1 VLSRRDF
8 LAATLLTPAIARLQP
23 PPGARLVGVL
33 PFGDPS
39 GRATPLNR
47 LLGAGLDA
55 RLFSDLSSISPD
67 HLLTPLDQFFIRTAA
82 PKPVAD
88 SWTLSVG
95 GLVQQAQTIDLPTLE
110 KLRQNCGRVLIE
122 CAGNSDPANYGLM
135 SVADW
140 DGVPVLPLLDR
151 AKPAAQ
157 NQRVLISGVDDETSG
172 TRTSIPGAS
181 WIFSREQ
188 LEGAFLALSMNG
200 RPLTPD
206 HGAPLRLVVPGW
218 YGCACIK
225 WASRIECVADD
236 APPTSQMEEY
246 AGRTHQ
252 AGRPRLARDYT
263 PAAIDTAAL
272 PVRIE
277 KWTAGDKP
285 FYRVVGILWGG
296 TKATNALMIR
306 FKASQPWVPVEDCP
320 LPASTLTWSLWTHT
334 WRPDEPGRYQIVLK
348 VNDPSIRT
356 RRLDLFF
363 YVRDV
368 AINDI

>member
-8 LAATLLTPAIARLQP
+8 LAATLLSPAIARLQP
-23 PPGARLVGVL
+23 PPGARLVSVL

-55 RLFSDLSSISPD
+55 RLFSDLSSISND
-67 HLLTPLDQFFIRTAA
+67 RLVTPTDQFFIRTASPNLA
-82 PKPVAD
+82 AS

-95 GLVQQAQTIDLPTLE
+95 GLVQAPAAVDLPTLE
-110 KLRQNCGRVLIE
+110 RLRQNCGRVLIE

-140 DGVPVLPLLDR
+140 EGVPVLPLLDR
-151 AKPAAQ
+151 VKPSGR
-157 NQRVLISGVDDETSG
+157 NQRVLISGVDDETSP
-172 TRTSIPGAS
+172 TRTSIRGAS

-200 RPLTPD
+200 RQLPPD

-225 WASRIECVADD
+225 WTNRIELIADD

-252 AGRPRLARDYT
+252 AGRPPLARDYT
-263 PAAIDTAAL
+263 PAVIDTAAL

-277 KWTAGDKP
+277 KWTAGDTP
-285 FYRVVGILWGG
+285 FYRVIGIVWGG
-296 TKATNALMIR
+296 TKPTNALMIR
-306 FKASQPWVPVEDCP
+306 FKPSEPWVRVEDCP
-320 LPASTLTWSLWTHT
+320 LPTSTLTWSLWTHT

-368 AINDI
+368 TI

>member
-1 VLSRRDF
+1 V
-8 LAATLLTPAIARLQP
+8 PALARLQP
-23 PPGARLVGVL
+23 PPGARRLGVV

-55 RLFSDLSSISPD
+55 RLFADLSSVSPD
-67 HLLTPLDQFFIRTAA
+67 RLVTPTEHFFVRTASPTLPA
-82 PKPVAD
+82 NA
-88 SWTLSVG
+88 WTLTVG
-95 GLVQQAQTIDLPTLE
+95 GVVQQPQTIDLPALE
-110 KLRQNCGRVLIE
+110 ELRQNCGRVLIE

-140 DGVPVLPLLDR
+140 EGVPVLPLLDR
-151 AKPAAQ
+151 VKPDAR
-157 NQRVLISGVDDETSG
+157 NQRVLISGYDDETSG
-172 TRTSIPGAS
+172 TRTSVPGAS

-200 RPLTPD
+200 RPLPPD

-225 WASRIECVADD
+225 WVNRIDLVADD

-252 AGRPRLARDYT
+252 AGRPAIAREYV
-263 PAAIDTAAL
+263 PAVIDTAAL

-277 KWTAGDKP
+277 KWTAGARP
-285 FYRVVGILWGG
+285 FYRVIGILWGG
-296 TKATNALMIR
+296 TKATNALAIR
-306 FKASQPWVPVEDCP
+306 FKASQPWTPVENCP
-320 LPASTLTWSLWTHT
+320 LPASTLTWTLWTHT
-334 WRPDEPGRYQIVLK
+334 WRPEEPGRYQIVLK
-348 VNDPSIRT
+348 VTDPSIRT

-368 AINDI
+368 MIDEV